1 MTQRWRPQTTGNQM
15 VDRQLSMAADVIAD
29 LTAQVQALSG
39 VKSQTLT
46 TDQIKA
52 LVDPRSLV
60 QHFQADGDA
69 PLNIT
74 GLLGITGTP
83 QVAGVKFVNSLP
95 LPGDPLFV
103 STAAVV
109 FSGALYINNGT
120 GFVVTSSGVTSI
132 DADGGITGFDFTGGP
147 ITSSGTLTMVVS
159 NAAVARGAISAAESG
174 NNTDITDLMSGVA
187 IGGSKINTGVGSP
200 ETVVAGNV
208 GDVYLRQDGGAGT
221 TLYIKES
228 GLGSTGWVAK

>member
-1 MTQRWRPQTTGNQM
+1 MQQWRPQSTGDAR
-15 VDRQLSMAADVIAD
+15 VDRQLSMAAEVIAQ
-29 LTAQVQALSG
+29 LTAEVRALSG

-52 LVDPRSLV
+52 LVDPRTLV
-60 QHFQADGDA
+60 QQFQADGSA

-83 QVAGVKFVNSLP
+83 QIAGVKSVNALP

-109 FSGALYINNGT
+109 FSGALYINNGA

-174 NNTDITDLMSGVA
+174 NNSDITDLMSGVA

-200 ETVVAGNV
+200 ETVVVGNV

-228 GLGSTGWVAK
+228 GLGSTGWIGK